1 MHPLGHVH
9 VLVVFQ
15 VDSVNPNAYVNGIIG
30 VSTFVSF
37 YGHLL
42 FYKATK
48 SALHGYG
55 LRAKF
60 FCIIVVLVLCGLQS
74 GILETM
80 GALEAIPCMPPFSVL
95 TRSQRKSRHWLFSVF
110 FWHLTNSSCGPDWA
124 LSWATFDY

>member
-1 MHPLGHVH
+1 MGKLKDKINNSHHL
-9 VLVVFQ
+9 VLQ
-15 VDSVNPNAYVNGIIG
+15 VDSVNLNLYVNGIIG

-60 FCIIVVLVLCGLQS
+60 ICIILVLVLCGLQS

-80 GALEAIPCMPPFSVL
+80 GALEVIPCTPPFSVL
-95 TRSQRKSRHWLFSVF
+95 ARSQCKSPVMLGLGLPHVV
-110 FWHLTNSSCGPDWA
+110 
-124 LSWATFDY
+124 